1 MRYEPDRHPA
11 SGSTPKF
18 VLLQEQPV
26 RRCFTSYITSSFIQL
41 FFFFFPNLLGTAK
54 SITCGSF
61 IWPSAQSASP
71 WIPAD
76 RSSLPLPPGVLAL
89 GPWTRT
95 SRQSTAPIKKT
106 GYHLLA
112 IKPTR
117 CVKSSRAEN
126 RSLFRVWLVRGLSRW
141 IPHIAVTE
149 NHCCLTKSQSMRSS
163 LVSKLNETRSLTF
176 DASHETLYQLG
187 LIWETAASNPHICTY
202 EYTGLFF
209 GKKKTAS

>member
-1 MRYEPDRHPA
+1 MFHLLHNKQLHP
-11 SGSTPKF
+11 TVF
-18 VLLQEQPV
+18 V
-26 RRCFTSYITSSFIQL
+26 
-41 FFFFFPNLLGTAK
+41 FFPNLLGTAK

-76 RSSLPLPPGVLAL
+76 RSSLPLPPGVLVL

-149 NHCCLTKSQSMRSS
+149 NHCCLTKSQS
-163 LVSKLNETRSLTF
+163 TRVKTEWNKIF
-176 DASHETLYQLG
+176 DIWRITRNTISTGINLRDGSIEPSHLHLWVHRII
-187 LIWETAASNPHICTY
+187 LW
-202 EYTGLFF
+202 
-209 GKKKTAS
+209 KKRNCIIVN